1 MIKMQKQK
9 TGWRRVAVVV
19 SSLVTL
25 CAMQTSVHAQNPLIS
40 FYAAPSGAAPVSGAG
55 VWGGAGDIWNP
66 LTGLNVTVVNAVD
79 SQGFS
84 TEISLSQS
92 GINNSDA
99 AQVNG
104 QSAAT
109 VVLENS
115 FWNLSYWGQGPFTTT
130 VSGLSPNTD
139 YQMILFMTGRGASS
153 GALATWIDGAGRTLT
168 GETHCTDN
176 SQEAIFTEGVNYA
189 KLVGQSDSDGKIVYS
204 LSQNSFGDAAW
215 AWNGMQIQAVPEP
228 ATMALMAGGLLLWMG
243 TNKRRRV

>member
-9 TGWRRVAVVV
+9 PGWGRVAVVV

-25 CAMQTSVHAQNPLIS
+25 CAMQTSVHAQNALIN
-40 FYAAPSGAAPVSGAG
+40 FYAAPSGAAAVSGAG
-55 VWGGAGDIWNP
+55 VWGGSGDIWNA
-66 LTGLNVTVVNAVD
+66 LTDVNGTVANAVD
-79 SQGFS
+79 SQGFA
-84 TEISLSQS
+84 TGISLSQS
-92 GINNSDA
+92 GLGQSDA

-115 FWNLSYWGQGPFTTT
+115 YWNLSFWGQGPITTT

-139 YQMILFMTGRGASS
+139 YQMILFMTGRGAGS
-153 GALATWIDGAGRTLT
+153 GAAATWIDGAGRTLT

-176 SQEAIFTEGVNYA
+176 SQEAIFTEGVNYS
-189 KLVGQSDSDGKIVYS
+189 KLVGQSDSAGKIVYTV
-204 LSQNSFGDAAW
+204 SQNSYGDVAW

-228 ATMALMAGGLLLWMG
+228 AVLTMMAGGLLVWMG
-243 TNKRRRV
+243 TNKRRRA